1 MLLKAMMYQKDQHKM
16 FNDRA
21 DIALTL
27 ANYISCCYLSSL
39 TVVLTANI
47 YLAFTC
53 ARYWTKCCTCIITF
67 NLSLRTIYIY
77 STRFTNEVAEL

>member
-53 ARYWTKCCTCIITF
+53 ARYGPSAVLALLHLI
-67 NLSLRTIYIY
+67 L
-77 STRFTNEVAEL
+77 A